1 MKKLAI
7 ITTHPIQYY
16 APVFKLLSNNKNL
29 NIKVYYTWG
38 EGSLNK
44 FDPGFKQKIE
54 WDLPLLEGYQYDWVL
69 NVSKNPGTHRFG
81 GIVNP
86 TLISDIKLWKP
97 DAVLIYGWSF
107 SSHLK
112 IIRHFHNKVPIYF
125 RGDSTLIDNQ
135 SGFKSALKTVLLKW
149 IYKHINFAFFV
160 GTNNKSYFKK
170 YGLKEKQLIFAPHAI
185 DNERFSIDRKNEAI
199 QLRRKLGINYD
210 AILILFAGKL
220 EDKKAPL
227 DLLEAFIALKNKNVH
242 LLFVG
247 NGILEN
253 RVKDISSGY
262 ENLHFLDFQNQSYMP
277 VVYQA
282 CNIFCL
288 PSIGPNETWGLA
300 INEAMACGKP
310 ILASNKV
317 GGAVDLVIPGVNGE
331 IFKAGIVGDLKEKLE
346 LLLEK
351 EKEGLKIMG
360 ESSKKIIEQWSFE
373 IQANIIANYVVN

>member
-288 PSIGPNETWGLA
+288 PSIGPNETWGLT

>member
-253 RVKDISSGY
+253 RVKDVSSGY

-317 GGAVDLVIPGVNGE
+317 GGAVDLVIR
-331 IFKAGIVGDLKEKLE
+331 
-346 LLLEK
+346 
-351 EKEGLKIMG
+351 
-360 ESSKKIIEQWSFE
+360 KK
-373 IQANIIANYVVN
+373 NLNYC

>member
-253 RVKDISSGY
+253 RVKDVSSGY

>member
-253 RVKDISSGY
+253 RVKDVSSGY

-288 PSIGPNETWGLA
+288 PSIGPNETWGLT

>member
-1 MKKLAI
+1 MKRLAI

-54 WDLPLLEGYQYDWVL
+54 WDLPLLEGYQYNMVL
-69 NVSKNPGTHRFG
+69 NVSKNPGTHRFS

-86 TLISDIKLWKP
+86 TLINDIKLWKP
-97 DAVLIYGWSF
+97 DAILIYGWGF

-125 RGDSTLIDNQ
+125 RGDSTLIDSQ
-135 SGFKSALKTVLLKW
+135 SDFKSVLKTVLLKW
-149 IYKHINFAFFV
+149 IYNHIDFAFFV
-160 GTNNKSYFKK
+160 GTNNKAYFKK

-185 DNERFSIDRKNEAI
+185 DNERFSINRKQEAA
-199 QLRRKLGINYD
+199 QLRNKIGIQEND
-210 AILILFAGKL
+210 ILILFAGKL
-220 EDKKAPL
+220 EAKKAPL
-227 DLLEAFIALKNKNVH
+227 DLFEAFIALKKKNVH

-253 RVKDISSGY
+253 RVKDVSSGY

-282 CNIFCL
+282 CDIFCL

-310 ILASNKV
+310 ILASDKV
-317 GGAVDLVIPGVNGE
+317 GGAVDLVIPAVNGE
-331 IFKAGIVGDLKEKLE
+331 IFKAGVVEDLKEKLE

-360 ESSKKIIEQWSFE
+360 ESSKKIIEQWHFK
-373 IQANIIANYVVN
+373 IQANIIANCIIN